1 MAGASTVGREG
12 LLVLG
17 CEVGKIVRRF
27 LFQHRY
33 SEGTSTAERDPGLD
47 VLGFVLGLLGRLGR
61 VGREVLSADPY
72 VSDLRLDDGGF
83 YIVFVV
89 PHLSLAGLGFLS

>member
-1 MAGASTVGREG
+1 MCVGFYFSIDIRREQG
-12 LLVLG
+12 
-17 CEVGKIVRRF
+17 
-27 LFQHRY
+27 
-33 SEGTSTAERDPGLD
+33 TAERDPGLD